1 MKVIE
6 KIYNSDDLTLEH
18 IDENT
23 TRARAILINS
33 SNEVL
38 MCYSNGLTH
47 YEFPG
52 GHLEKNET
60 LLEGLKREILE
71 ETGITIDA
79 NENDLFYAIK
89 YYCKNYKG
97 TEKNRLVEIYYYV
110 IYCETIYE
118 EARRQLDSNEIIQN
132 YEVETQEDLA
142 RYLTEA
148 GYAVTQATVSRDIR
162 ELSLEKVPGRQ
173 VKQKYAMRMSSVP
186 VSEAVRPTGQTPNRY
201 ASLLQD
207 GIVLLI

>member
-18 IDENT
+18 IDEKT

-110 IYCETIYE
+110 IYYETIYE

-132 YEVETQEDLA
+132 YECQYINIDQLK
-142 RYLTEA
+142 
-148 GYAVTQATVSRDIR
+148 DILIQNKKTTK
-162 ELSLEKVPGRQ
+162 ENNSALDDMILVWEEFLKAYKGNCYGR
-173 VKQKYAMRMSSVP
+173 
-186 VSEAVRPTGQTPNRY
+186 
-201 ASLLQD
+201 L
-207 GIVLLI
+207 